1 MQNWS
6 AKQEVQCLRDYNS
19 CVVVEVEVMRHLGLL
34 CSHGVQAPVV
44 YQTPDHA
51 LYTNAFVRKNPNT
64 TKYAAYNHER
74 NRQIS

>member
-1 MQNWS
+1 MSERLQ
-6 AKQEVQCLRDYNS
+6 LMRS
-19 CVVVEVEVMRHLGLL
+19 CRGRSHASSRVIM
-34 CSHGVQAPVV
+34 SHGVQAPVV